1 MHDVQEL
8 LADAGGPNPRLALAS
23 VKALADELDWLLV
36 RAVHLARAEH
46 YDWARIGRL
55 LGVSRQAAR
64 QRFERLAP
72 LVDPLPPHVRGRTP
86 WQQQHAAIIE
96 SGADARRR
104 QRFESFADDGHD
116 VEAW

>member
-1 MHDVQEL
+1 
-8 LADAGGPNPRLALAS
+8 
-23 VKALADELDWLLV
+23 
-36 RAVHLARAEH
+36 
-46 YDWARIGRL
+46 
-55 LGVSRQAAR
+55 
-64 QRFERLAP
+64 
-72 LVDPLPPHVRGRTP
+72 VRGRTP